1 MVQPGEKNRFY
12 EKNTCKNYGS
22 EYSDHTSNKTMTLI
36 DEYGKYFTCHH
47 IE

>member
-1 MVQPGEKNRFY
+1 MDQPGEKNRFY

-22 EYSDHTSNKTMTLI
+22 EYSDHTSNKTITLI
-36 DEYGKYFTCHH
+36 DEYGKYFTYHH